1 MKMMWG
7 SKERGKQG
15 LSNEPTIRGIGQEM
29 GEI

>member
-1 MKMMWG
+1 MMLEA
-7 SKERGKQG
+7 KERGKQG